1 MIRKTKLSPFGCAFV
16 CAAVLMAGC
25 ASRSSMTLPSI
36 EHPPG
41 WSAPV
46 ASMASADNSPW
57 WDKYSDPK
65 LGLVMRQAFESN
77 ADLRG
82 AAYRVKSAQ
91 LQSQLVNTNGGVNV
105 GATASV
111 NRAKDFG
118 SGTGTSASGANVSLS
133 YEVDLWGKLA
143 TQRDISQ
150 WQARATRDDC
160 EAISLSLAGTVAN
173 LYWQI
178 AQLNQLISLGETDI
192 EYARKT
198 QEIVDSRYDAGAISG
213 IAKAQAAVNV
223 ANQRAAQTRLV
234 QSRVELR
241 HAMAALLSKPPSHRI
256 DELALLPGAGL
267 PPVQVNL
274 PAEVLG
280 KRPDLHAAEMRLRAA
295 FSNIDAVRTSFYPS
309 LSLTGGLGTSSN
321 DLLGF
326 AKNPVAFLGGL
337 LTLPFLQA
345 NALKLNVQVSQV
357 QFDEA
362 VVSFKQRLYTALTEV
377 EDALSAKEQLETAY
391 GHERLARDQAA
402 VAEGMVEARYRAGFV
417 ELQLWLDAKQTL
429 RSAERALIYTRFS
442 QLVTESKLYKALGAG
457 NGSPDGTCEARGPSS

>member
-1 MIRKTKLSPFGCAFV
+1 
-16 CAAVLMAGC
+16 
-25 ASRSSMTLPSI
+25 
-36 EHPPG
+36 
-41 WSAPV
+41 
-46 ASMASADNSPW
+46 
-57 WDKYSDPK
+57 
-65 LGLVMRQAFESN
+65 MRQAFESN
-77 ADLRG
+77 ADLLG

-91 LQSQLVNTNGGVNV
+91 LQSQLVNANGGVSL

-111 NRAKDFG
+111 NRNQDFG
-118 SGTGTSASGANVSLS
+118 SGTGTNASGANVALS

-143 TQRDISQ
+143 TQRDMSQ

-160 EAISLSLAGTVAN
+160 EAISLSLSGTVAN

-198 QEIVDSRYDAGAISG
+198 QEIVDSRFDAGAVSG

-223 ANQRAAQTRLV
+223 ANQRAGQTRLI

-256 DELALLPGAGL
+256 DELALLPGAAL
-267 PPVQVNL
+267 PPVQANL
-274 PAEVLG
+274 PADVLG
-280 KRPDLHAAEMRLRAA
+280 KRPDLHAAEMRLRAS

-345 NALKLNVQVSQV
+345 NTLKLNVQVSQA

-377 EDALSAKEQLETAY
+377 EDALSAKEQLENAY
-391 GHERLARDQAA
+391 GHERAARDQAA
-402 VAEGMVEARYRAGFV
+402 LAEGMVEARYRAGFV
-417 ELQLWLDAKQTL
+417 ELQLSLDAKQSL
-429 RSAERALIYTRFS
+429 RSADRALIYTRFG
-442 QLVTESKLYKALGAG
+442 QLVNESKLYKALGAA
-457 NGSPDGTCEARGPSS
+457 NGSPGGSCETRGAAS